1 MPARWSAMAVTGPA
15 TPPPMISAF
24 ITLPLV
30 QIFRLDERT
39 IGYTVGHDKPPG
51 SRAAAGGAGAGRPR
65 HERGHGDVPQHGGRP
80 AGGPRPPGE
89 RARPAGAGWAPYPP
103 GGPPTGP

>member
-30 QIFRLDERT
+30 QVFRLDERT
-39 IGYTVGHDKPPG
+39 IGYTVGHDKPPR
-51 SRAAAGGAGAGRPR
+51 SRAAAGGAGPGRPG
-65 HERGHGDVPQHGGRP
+65 HEHGHGAVPRHRG
-80 AGGPRPPGE
+80 RPPGPQRHRGE
-89 RARPAGAGWAPYPP
+89 GPRPAGAVRPP
-103 GGPPTGP
+103 DRRGA